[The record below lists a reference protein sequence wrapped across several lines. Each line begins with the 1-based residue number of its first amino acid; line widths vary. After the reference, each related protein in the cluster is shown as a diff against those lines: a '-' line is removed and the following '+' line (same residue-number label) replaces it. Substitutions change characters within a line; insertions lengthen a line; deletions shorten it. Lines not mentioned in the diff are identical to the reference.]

1 MIGYVSL
8 KMPELRKD
16 PVIGRWV
23 IISAERGKRPSGYEQ
38 VVESR
43 TTDYSPFSAGN
54 EAMTPPEIFAVR
66 PDSSISNSNDWSLR
80 VIPNKYPALVS
91 DQVSAAYPKDDF
103 YEAMPGIGAHEVV
116 IETPDEQARLTDL
129 SASALSDILGVYRR
143 RILALKKDSRLKY
156 VMIWKNHGHK
166 AGASLSHAHSQLLAT
181 PMVPGRVQQELDGA
195 KSYFR
200 KAKTCIYCE
209 IIRREIRDNVRVVYE
224 SEQFVAIQP
233 FAARFPFET
242 WILPKVHRSH
252 FEHCTDD
259 EITQLAISIKAML
272 HKLDMVLE
280 NPPYNFVLH
289 TAPVQE
295 AAMDHY
301 HWHIELMP
309 KLTNIAGFELGSGCH
324 INPTS
329 PEDAA
334 RYLREIPA

>member
-23 IISAERGKRPSGYEQ
+23 IISAERGKRPSGFEQ

-43 TTDYSPFSAGN
+43 RTDYSPFSAGN
-54 EAMTPPEIFAVR
+54 ETMTPPEIFAIR
-66 PDSSISNSNDWSLR
+66 PDSSLPNSNGWTLR
-80 VIPNKYPALVS
+80 VVPNKYPALE
-91 DQVSAAYPKDDF
+91 AASEPPYQSDDF
-103 YEAMPGIGAHEVV
+103 YEAMPGVGAHEVIV
-116 IETPDEQARLTDL
+116 ETPDEHSRLTDL
-129 SASALSDILGVYRR
+129 SIEAISGILRVYQQ
-143 RILALKKDSRLKY
+143 RIIELRKDKRLKY

-181 PMVPGRVQQELDGA
+181 PMIPLQVRQELHGA
-195 KSYFR
+195 LSYYR
-200 KAKTCIYCE
+200 SHNRCIFCE
-209 IIRREIRDNVRVVYE
+209 IIHRELREDVRVVYT
-224 SEQFVAIQP
+224 SEHFVALQP
-233 FAARFPFET
+233 YAARFPFET
-242 WILPKVHRSH
+242 WILPRAHRSH
-252 FEHCTDD
+252 FEHCSQN
-259 EITQLAISIKAML
+259 EIDHLAVGIKTML
-272 HKLDMVLE
+272 NKLDSVLE
-280 NPPYNFVLH
+280 NPPYNFFLH

-295 AAMDHY
+295 GAMDHY

-334 RYLREIPA
+334 RYLREITV